1 MIKLTRLNGK
11 EFVVNADLIETV
23 ESTPD
28 TVVTLVNEHR
38 YVVKE
43 SVDDVVKKVIEYKRL
58 LNNPVWYNEKK
69 E

>member
-11 EFVVNADLIETV
+11 EFVVNADLIETI

-43 SVDDVVKKVIEYKRL
+43 SVDDVVKKVIEYKRSL
-58 LNNPVWYNEKK
+58 ANPVWYNGKK

>member
-11 EFVVNADLIETV
+11 EFVVNADLIETI

-43 SVDDVVKKVIEYKRL
+43 SVDDVVKKVMEYKRSL
-58 LNNPVWYNEKK
+58 SKPIWYNEEK